1 MRSGMSSASMESAVE
16 ERTAASCSA
25 VNSSAEEAGGVER
38 RNQVGDGGKAE
49 GWRRRRSVVRVRKER
64 LELID
69 EDHGA
74 AEPTLFD
81 KPLDA
86 APKRVDGTSVMSRG
100 GAVAGALLVC
110 RDRGSNPPGI
120 VKHADGEISVGVE
133 GVHRVAEVLK
143 HVAYVQAVRAV
154 ALFNQAR

>member
-1 MRSGMSSASMESAVE
+1 
-16 ERTAASCSA
+16 
-25 VNSSAEEAGGVER
+25 
-38 RNQVGDGGKAE
+38 
-49 GWRRRRSVVRVRKER
+49 
-64 LELID
+64 
-69 EDHGA
+69 
-74 AEPTLFD
+74 
-81 KPLDA
+81 
-86 APKRVDGTSVMSRG
+86 MSRG